1 MLEDSF
7 NSIFDLFS
15 SIDKKL
21 KSPEKVAKEIEDE
34 FLKQKMETMYLSH
47 LIFMMA
53 ILKPMDSKAKDVVAY
68 FAVQVVNGVII
79 HALLHCVIYAKEY
92 IKNVY

>member
-1 MLEDSF
+1 MPIL
-7 NSIFDLFS
+7 IFCQFANFGISLYQHQ
-15 SIDKKL
+15 IW
-21 KSPEKVAKEIEDE
+21 
-34 FLKQKMETMYLSH
+34 KQKMETMYLSH